1 MNVRLPDGTVIKN
14 VPDNITKSELDAKLH
29 ANGYDMAKLQ
39 PQPTGT
45 GSDAIDV
52 GNAVGTGFWR
62 GAARLAGLPVDTVQN
77 VIDLGKA
84 GAGVVYRE
92 ATGKSVP
99 QSLQVNADRSDVVG
113 SSDWI
118 LKQTRK
124 AEAGRLM
131 VDPANPQYEGG
142 YLQTAGGSLAGGVVS
157 PKSLPQLAN
166 QAGLAISSAT
176 LGKAA
181 ADLTGNPALAV
192 TASLAPGAAQ
202 LAAGSA
208 ARRAVR
214 GGEAGRKAMEQRV
227 QDLNN
232 AGIQQ
237 PTLGLA
243 SGNQVIGGVENL
255 LQSTPGAVGTMKR
268 ARDAALTGMQGNLSD
283 AADLASPTRGSLE
296 AGQAIQGGIRDF
308 RANFKAKQGAL
319 YDKLDQHIDP
329 NSPVDVSRTKQV
341 LSTLNEDIPGAPEL
355 SKQFKN
361 ARIQSIE
368 QAILADSGQRPT
380 GNVAV
385 LDLPVVGKA
394 PEPVGFDLM
403 RRPIFKGEKVGEIQ
417 VPGRTVQ
424 GGTPD
429 VPFSTDLMGRRTPL
443 IDAKPN
449 TAFVPSHSI
458 SVHEQPRMTVDVMGR
473 VVPAAPIIGSQQV
486 VVMPAS
492 RSAFSGLGVTANVAP
507 TIPFQAVKKTRTLV
521 GNEIADTN
529 LASSVPRSKWK
540 PLYGALADD
549 MQAAANA
556 AGPDAAH
563 AYKQANDFSRAGMSR
578 LDRVQPFVNPDAPEQ
593 SFNLLNRTLGDNT
606 STFQAVKKT
615 LPEGARGT
623 VAATVIDKLGKATP
637 GQQNAA
643 GDAWSPETFL
653 TNWNRMNAKGRKEL
667 FSGFPNSGQVQRD
680 VESAAQAASVMRDTS
695 RMWANPSGTGA
706 NFAARATLGLAPL
719 SFFASP
725 LAPLA
730 IGGGLLLSRGLAEV
744 ATNPASVKFFASK
757 GGLPDNTQ
765 SGLLVDAAQQADE
778 PRRRG
783 LLDQR

>member
-14 VPDNITKSELDAKLH
+14 VPDNITKAELDAKLH
-29 ANGYDMAKLQ
+29 ANGYDMTKLQ
-39 PQPTGT
+39 PTQAGT
-45 GSDAIDV
+45 GSAPMDA

-62 GAARLAGLPVDTVQN
+62 GVSRLAGLPVDTVQN

-92 ATGKSVP
+92 ATGNAVP
-99 QSLQVNADRSDVVG
+99 ASLQVNGDRSDVVG

-118 LKQTRK
+118 LKQARK
-124 AEAGRLM
+124 SDTGRLM
-131 VDPANPQYEGG
+131 VDPANPDYEGG
-142 YLQTAGGSLAGGVVS
+142 YLQAAGGSLAGGVVS

-176 LGKAA
+176 LGKVA

-192 TASLAPGAAQ
+192 TASLTPGAAQ

-208 ARRAVR
+208 SRRAVR
-214 GGEAGRKAMEQRV
+214 GGEQGRRAMEQRI

-232 AGIQQ
+232 AGVQN

-268 ARDAALTGMQGNLSD
+268 ARDAVVTGLHENLSN

-329 NSPVDVSRTKQV
+329 NSPVDVTRTKQV

-368 QAILADSGQRPT
+368 QAIGSDTAGAPATVMVYQRP
-380 GNVAV
+380 
-385 LDLPVVGKA
+385 
-394 PEPVGFDLM
+394 PVGGGGIMNAPVPQPPVL
-403 RRPIFKGEKVGEIQ
+403 VQ
-417 VPGRTVQ
+417 VPPG
-424 GGTPD
+424 
-429 VPFSTDLMGRRTPL
+429 
-443 IDAKPN
+443 
-449 TAFVPSHSI
+449 
-458 SVHEQPRMTVDVMGR
+458 
-473 VVPAAPIIGSQQV
+473 
-486 VVMPAS
+486 
-492 RSAFSGLGVTANVAP
+492 P
-507 TIPFQAVKKTRTLV
+507 TMNQLPFQAVKKTRTLV

-529 LASSVPRSKWK
+529 LASSVPRSKWT

-563 AYKQANDFSRAGMSR
+563 AYKQANDYSRAGMTR
-578 LDRVQPFVNPDAPEQ
+578 LDRVQPFVNSDAPEQ
-593 SFNLLNRTLGDNT
+593 SFNLLNRSLGDNT

-653 TNWNRMNAKGRKEL
+653 TNWNRMNARGRKEL
-667 FSGFPNSGQVQRD
+667 FSGFPNAPQVQRD
-680 VESAAQAASVMRDTS
+680 VESAAKATSMMRDNS

-706 NFAARATLGLAPL
+706 NMAARATLGLAPL
-719 SFFASP
+719 SFVASP
-725 LAPLA
+725 YAPLA

-757 GGLPDNTQ
+757 GGVADNTQ
-765 SGLLVDAAQQADE
+765 RGLLVNTTQQADE
-778 PRRRG
+778 PRRKG
-783 LLDQR
+783 LLVQQ

>member
-14 VPDNITKSELDAKLH
+14 VPDNITKAELDAKLH
-29 ANGYDMAKLQ
+29 ANGYDMARLQ
-39 PQPTGT
+39 PAQAGT
-45 GSDAIDV
+45 GSTTMDA

-62 GAARLAGLPVDTVQN
+62 GVSRLAGLPVDTVQN

-92 ATGKSVP
+92 ATGKAVP
-99 QSLQVNADRSDVVG
+99 ASLEVNGDRSDVVG

-118 LKQTRK
+118 LKQARK
-124 AEAGRLM
+124 TDPGRLM
-131 VDPANPQYEGG
+131 VDPANPDYEGG

-192 TASLAPGAAQ
+192 TASLTPGAAQ

-214 GGEAGRKAMEQRV
+214 GGEQGRRAMEQRI
-227 QDLNN
+227 QDLKN
-232 AGIQQ
+232 AGVTN

-268 ARDAALTGMQGNLSD
+268 ARDAAVSGLQENLSN

-329 NSPVDVSRTKQV
+329 NSPVDVTRTKQV

-368 QAILADSGQRPT
+368 QAIASDTAGAPGTVMVYQRP
-380 GNVAV
+380 
-385 LDLPVVGKA
+385 
-394 PEPVGFDLM
+394 PVGGGGIMNAPVQQPPVL
-403 RRPIFKGEKVGEIQ
+403 VQ
-417 VPGRTVQ
+417 VPPG
-424 GGTPD
+424 
-429 VPFSTDLMGRRTPL
+429 
-443 IDAKPN
+443 
-449 TAFVPSHSI
+449 
-458 SVHEQPRMTVDVMGR
+458 
-473 VVPAAPIIGSQQV
+473 
-486 VVMPAS
+486 
-492 RSAFSGLGVTANVAP
+492 P
-507 TIPFQAVKKTRTLV
+507 TTNQLPFQAVKKTRTLV

-529 LASSVPRSKWK
+529 LASSVPRSKWT

-556 AGPDAAH
+556 AGTDAAH
-563 AYKQANDFSRAGMSR
+563 AYKQANDFSRAGMTR

-653 TNWNRMNAKGRKEL
+653 TNWNRMSARGRKEL
-667 FSGFPNSGQVQRD
+667 FSGFPNATQVQRD
-680 VESAAQAASVMRDTS
+680 VESAAKATSMMRDNS

-706 NFAARATLGLAPL
+706 NMAARATLGLAPL
-719 SFFASP
+719 SFMASP
-725 LAPLA
+725 FAPLA
-730 IGGGLLLSRGLAEV
+730 IGGGLFVTRGLAEAV
-744 ATNPASVKFFASK
+744 TNPASVKFFASK

-765 SGLLVDAAQQADE
+765 RGLLVNSAQQADE